1 MKTLPEKETPKL
13 GYSKKEAAYA
23 TSLSTR
29 KLDYLIAQGRLKAV
43 KVDGRTIIPAS
54 EVERLTGGQTAN
66 V

>member
-1 MKTLPEKETPKL
+1 MKTPEKETPKL
-13 GYSKKEAAYA
+13 GYSKKETAYA

-29 KLDYLIAQGRLKAV
+29 KIDYLIAQGRLKAV

-54 EVERLTGGQTAN
+54 EVARLTGGETTN